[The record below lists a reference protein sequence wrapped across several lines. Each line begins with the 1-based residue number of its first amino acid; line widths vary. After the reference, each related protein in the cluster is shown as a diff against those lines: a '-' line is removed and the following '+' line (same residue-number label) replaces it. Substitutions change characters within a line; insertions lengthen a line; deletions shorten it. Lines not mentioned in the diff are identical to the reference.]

1 MSKYE
6 LNHRL
11 NRYSL
16 NPCGEIIGKDFHC
29 NLSEIHLNM
38 IDPSD
43 EYTLKRAFKS
53 GAISV
58 ACLLNHKFLNARYRS
73 SSEIDP
79 IVGVSFTGLF
89 DHFV

>member
-1 MSKYE
+1 MNCSE
-6 LNHRL
+6 VTHRL

-38 IDPSD
+38 LDPKD
-43 EYTLKRAFKS
+43 EVSIKRAFKA

-58 ACLLNHKFLNARYRS
+58 ACLLNHEFEN
-73 SSEIDP
+73 
-79 IVGVSFTGLF
+79 
-89 DHFV
+89 